1 MLKGW
6 LAKGFVHAFD
16 PERLDRLGIG
26 LTFPSQ
32 CVEEGDV
39 RATCFPHV
47 HGSEM
52 SIVSCALECAPGP
65 KKREAH
71 LGGTLSFKIR

>member
-47 HGSEM
+47 HGS
-52 SIVSCALECAPGP
+52 
-65 KKREAH
+65 K
-71 LGGTLSFKIR
+71 